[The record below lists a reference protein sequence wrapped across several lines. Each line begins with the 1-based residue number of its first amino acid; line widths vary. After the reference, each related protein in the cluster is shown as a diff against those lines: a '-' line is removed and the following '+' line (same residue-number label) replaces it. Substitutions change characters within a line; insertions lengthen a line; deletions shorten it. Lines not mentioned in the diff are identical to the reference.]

1 MRSNLLSLQS
11 TGRLLD
17 RTQTRL
23 STGKKVNTAIDNP
36 VSYFAA
42 QSLTSRASVIDSL
55 KDAMGQ
61 AVSTINA
68 ADKGITA
75 LTSMIEQAKGIAQSA
90 QSADNAQNTVTLDLN
105 TVVAGNTLGLGDSG
119 LTLTATASAATSVQF
134 NVGSSDTETA
144 ANVAAAINAYTYAG
158 TASYSASSDGD
169 KIIITKYTRSTGRET
184 NMATGDVTGSATLI
198 TGATVTTASESELES
213 LITQYDTLRSQLTEL
228 AEDSG
233 YKGKNLLSATSA
245 LRSMTVKFEGTT
257 LTVQGFNATAA
268 GLGIT
273 SASGTGSAATT
284 TTGTVSTVLTGLI
297 GGSISRSG
305 ETGVFINGDSLDSA
319 TGADMNA
326 NPQNYRMVDSAT
338 GGTGGMATG
347 NIGPR
352 DIYFYAA
359 GPYLVAMQT
368 ISGSFNTGDAVT
380 VQYCASGFDQT
391 TGAPNAMSAPAP
403 ATSGGW
409 LDPAAIETA
418 LNELDSAL
426 ITLRK
431 ESSRMSANLGI
442 ITTRQDFSTDMMNTL
457 TEGADKLTLA
467 DTNEEGANMLM
478 LQTRQSLGITALSMS
493 AQASQAVLQ
502 LFG

>member
-36 VSYFAA
+36 VSFFAA

-55 KDAMGQ
+55 KDSMGQ

-90 QSADNAQNTVTLDLN
+90 QSADSSGVTTGAITLSDLK
-105 TVVAGNTLGLGDSG
+105 ADALGPN
-119 LTLTATASAATSVQF
+119 TATITFSGIKSGDYIQF
-134 NVGSSDTETA
+134 MFNRDVSFKGSSGPSAWWDFQLGASDQETA
-144 ANVAAAINAYTYAG
+144 SNFATHINSLDWASVSSYLGEIDCYI
-158 TASYSASSDGD
+158 TASYNAGTNTVEVSKYDYDSNEQVSWISGN
-169 KIIITKYTRSTGRET
+169 ITNNPY
-184 NMATGDVTGSATLI
+184 NTGSYSAVLNAGASLPPDDVVIGGVTFTAT
-198 TGATVTTASESELES
+198 TGATSGQNFSVGGDDTADMGELAEVINNYAWGTTEYAATVSNGQLILSKTVNGVDASVEAGDFDASGIVGGGSASMTLVELSTE
-213 LITQYDTLRSQLTEL
+213 LDALEDQYNVLLYQLTEL

-233 YKGKNLLSATSA
+233 YKGKNFLSNDD
-245 LRSMTVKFEGTT
+245 LTVKFEGTT
-257 LTVQGFNATAA
+257 LTVEGFDASTA
-268 GLGIT
+268 GLGLT
-273 SASGTGSAATT
+273 NATWT
-284 TTGTVSTVLTGLI
+284 A
-297 GGSISRSG
+297 GGDIDADLNR
-305 ETGVFINGDSLDSA
+305 LD
-319 TGADMNA
+319 N
-326 NPQNYRMVDSAT
+326 
-338 GGTGGMATG
+338 
-347 NIGPR
+347 
-352 DIYFYAA
+352 
-359 GPYLVAMQT
+359 
-368 ISGSFNTGDAVT
+368 
-380 VQYCASGFDQT
+380 
-391 TGAPNAMSAPAP
+391 
-403 ATSGGW
+403 
-409 LDPAAIETA
+409 
-418 LNELDSAL
+418 AL

-431 ESSRMSANLGI
+431 QSSRMSSNLGI

-478 LQTRQSLGITALSMS
+478 LQTRESLGTNALSMS